1 MELVA
6 EKVDDAIILNVS
18 SICTGQEHG
27 ECRTCVDIGGLVHNW
42 LLQTEMGYLVVD
54 FHDAKYLCSTF
65 LVELI
70 LLHKRLRI
78 PFLFVGVMEIPKKT
92 LEDYAFSASGYPIFS
107 GPEEAA
113 EYLKE
118 HHAPLIER
126 SYDPARVNLGE
137 AIVSYRSRQS
147 FRAAEEEVEET
158 ESDDL

>member
-6 EKVDDAIILNVS
+6 EKVDDAIVLNIS
-18 SICTGQEHG
+18 SICAGQEHG
-27 ECRTCVDIGGLVHNW
+27 ECRNCVDIGGLVHNW
-42 LLQTEMGYLVVD
+42 LLQTELGYLIVD

-78 PFLFVGVMEIPKKT
+78 PFLFVGVMETPLKT

-107 GPEEAA
+107 GPEDAV

-118 HHAPLIER
+118 HHSPL
-126 SYDPARVNLGE
+126 
-137 AIVSYRSRQS
+137 
-147 FRAAEEEVEET
+147 VE
-158 ESDDL
+158 SGLIHLV

>member
-1 MELVA
+1 MELIA
-6 EKVDDAIILNVS
+6 EKVDGAVVLNIS
-18 SICTGQEHG
+18 SICVGQEHG

-42 LLQTEMGYLVVD
+42 LLQTELGYLVVD

-78 PFLFVGVMEIPKKT
+78 PFLFVGVMENPHKI
-92 LEDYAFSASGYPIFS
+92 LDDYAFSASGYPVFN

-113 EYLKE
+113 DYLKE
-118 HHAPLIER
+118 HHAPLIEKG
-126 SYDPARVNLGE
+126 YDASRMNFGE

-147 FRAAEEEVEET
+147 FRASEEDEEI
-158 ESDDL
+158 EADDL